1 MHSCLVKSDAL
12 ISDLM
17 VSYYH
22 GRRNVFYLANHPE
35 NSTNEIQVIQTKI
48 INDLENLLAVAALFW
63 RPRTIIILHHI
74 RQRR

>member
-1 MHSCLVKSDAL
+1 MDAE
-12 ISDLM
+12 M
-17 VSYYH
+17 Y
-22 GRRNVFYLANHPE
+22 FYQANHPE